1 MYQPVGDWSQSTK
14 IFQNHR
20 NKEEVMSELITA
32 KILKNPKYLQLVK
45 QRDTFA
51 WTLSAIVCVMYFG
64 FTLMIA
70 FTPDILTQP
79 IAADSV
85 IPLGMLIGVGVI
97 VVSCILTG
105 VYVYRANQT
114 FDPIVNEIVR
124 EASK

>member
-1 MYQPVGDWSQSTK
+1 
-14 IFQNHR
+14 
-20 NKEEVMSELITA
+20 MSELISN
-32 KILKNPKYLQLVK
+32 KILNNPKYRQLVK
-45 QRDTFA
+45 QRDILA
-51 WTLSAIVCVMYFG
+51 WTLSALVCVMYFG

-97 VVSCILTG
+97 VLSCVLTG

-114 FDPIVNEIVR
+114 FDPMVQEIVR

>member
-1 MYQPVGDWSQSTK
+1 
-14 IFQNHR
+14 
-20 NKEEVMSELITA
+20 MSELLIA
-32 KILKNPKYLQLVK
+32 SKIQNNPKYLQLVK
-45 QRDTFA
+45 KRDTLS

-70 FTPDILTQP
+70 FTPDILTHP

-97 VVSCILTG
+97 LASCVLTG
-105 VYVYRANQT
+105 IYVYIANQT

>member
-1 MYQPVGDWSQSTK
+1 
-14 IFQNHR
+14 
-20 NKEEVMSELITA
+20 MSELITA

-70 FTPDILTQP
+70 FAPGVLTQP

-85 IPLGMLIGVGVI
+85 IPLGMLMGVGVI

-105 VYVYRANQT
+105 IYVYRANHT
-114 FDPIVNEIVR
+114 FDPIVAEIVR